1 MKLFVEMH
9 GREYEVDLI
18 EEAGVRELRIDGKLV
33 DLDYREADT
42 LGQLIV
48 MLDGKSYGLSIEG
61 DTHTTHV
68 TLAGHSYAV
77 HMEDDR
83 ERAANL
89 AAREAAGGGGPVE
102 AVMPGIVVEVLV
114 EEGQAVEAGTPL
126 LILEA
131 MKMQNEIKAPGA
143 GSVTEIRVKAG
154 ETVASGAILVVL
166 QGEE

>member
-1 MKLFVEMH
+1 MKLFVEIH
-9 GREYEVDLI
+9 GRNYEVDLI
-18 EEAGVRELRIDGKLV
+18 EEAGERKLWIDGKRIDV
-33 DLDYREADT
+33 DYREADN

-48 MLDGKSYGLSIEG
+48 MMEGRSYGLSIEG
-61 DTHTTHV
+61 DTQTAHV

-89 AAREAAGGGGPVE
+89 AAREAAGGGGPIE

-114 EEGQAVEAGTPL
+114 EEGQAVEAGAPL

-143 GSVTEIRVKAG
+143 GTVSEVRVKAG
-154 ETVASGAILVVL
+154 ETVASGAVLVVL
-166 QGEE
+166 QGNE

>member
-1 MKLFVEMH
+1 MKLFVDMH

-18 EEAGVRELRIDGKLV
+18 EQAGQRELRVDGKIV
-33 DLDYREADT
+33 DLDYREADN

-48 MLDGKSYGLSIEG
+48 MMNGQSYGLSIEG
-61 DTHTTHV
+61 DTHETHV

-89 AAREAAGGGGPVE
+89 AAKEASGGGGPVE

-114 EEGQAVEAGTPL
+114 EEGQTVEEGTPL

-131 MKMQNEIKAPGA
+131 MKMQNEIKAPGL
-143 GSVTEIRVKAG
+143 GSVAEVRVKAG
-154 ETVASGAILVVL
+154 ETVAGGAILLVL
-166 QGEE
+166 KGEE